1 MKLKEVKQKFPY
13 VGDIIAIIT
22 SFVMAGIT
30 FYTAL
35 SAIYFMPLA
44 GFYAFIG
51 IIRLVILLAEVRIAK
66 MGLSTRNQ
74 FIKERRILRLTGLLL
89 FFSNIVIFTALLV
102 LIVRKPSDLY
112 SQYKYAAYGY
122 AAFAFYKFISS
133 IVFLVKA
140 RRSYSP
146 YRETICCLS
155 FIAALMTLL
164 SLEVLL
170 LALFGEGSQ
179 IVWFVF
185 EMITAGFISFA
196 IFILSIVMMIAR
208 RVPQELRQ
216 N

>member
-1 MKLKEVKQKFPY
+1 MKLKEVKAKFPY
-13 VGDIIAIIT
+13 VGDIIAVIT

-35 SAIYFMPLA
+35 SAVYFMPLA

-51 IIRLVILLAEVRIAK
+51 IIRLVILLFEVRIAK
-66 MGLSTRNQ
+66 MGLSVRNQ

-89 FFSNIVIFTALLV
+89 FFTNIVIFSALLV
-102 LIVRKPSDLY
+102 LVVKKPSDLY
-112 SQYKYAAYGY
+112 SQYQFAVYGY
-122 AAFAFYKFISS
+122 AVFATYKFISS
-133 IVFLVKA
+133 IVFLVRA

-170 LALFGEGSQ
+170 LALFGDGSKL
-179 IVWFVF
+179 VWLVF
-185 EMITAGFISFA
+185 EMITAGFIS
-196 IFILSIVMMIAR
+196 IVVFILSIVMMIAR

-216 N
+216 R